1 MRPEAPKAL
10 GAPVPA
16 PVPAT
21 ASAFAPQRWL
31 DRPASATQITHRA
44 RLWLYALAGAVL
56 AFLLIPTLIVIP
68 MSFSAS
74 QYLEFPP
81 KKWSLRWYEHY
92 FSSVTWMSATAT
104 SLKAAALTSLLAT
117 PIGTLAAYG
126 LSASRLRAAR
136 ALQVLLITP
145 MIVPVIL
152 IAVGVFYVYVK
163 VKLNNS
169 LMGLVLAH
177 TMLAVPIVMIVVAS
191 ALKSFDMNQEMVAR
205 SLGASRPRAFLT
217 VTLPQI
223 RFAVVSAAV
232 LSFLTSFDE
241 VILAL
246 FVSGGANSTLTRQ
259 MFLALRDQID
269 PTIAAIS
276 TIMILVTTLMFVLVQ
291 LFGQSASE
299 AQRDER

>member
-1 MRPEAPKAL
+1 MSGP
-10 GAPVPA
+10 GAGG
-16 PVPAT
+16 
-21 ASAFAPQRWL
+21 PQRWL
-31 DRPASATQITHRA
+31 DRPASATQVTHRA
-44 RLWLYALAGAVL
+44 RLWLYVLAGAVL
-56 AFLLIPTLIVIP
+56 AFLVVPTLIVVP

-81 KKWSLRWYEHY
+81 RQWSLRWYENY
-92 FSSVTWMSATAT
+92 FSSAAWMDATVTSF
-104 SLKAAALTSLLAT
+104 KAAAWTALLAT
-117 PIGTLAAYG
+117 PLGTLAAYG

-136 ALQVLLITP
+136 ALQVMLITP

-152 IAVGVFYVYVK
+152 IAVAVFYVYVK

-169 LMGLVLAH
+169 LAGLVLAH

-191 ALKSFDMNQEMVAR
+191 ALRSFDMNQEMVAR

-276 TIMILVTTLMFVLVQ
+276 SIMILVTTLMFVASQ
-291 LFGQSASE
+291 IFGGDRRQDRP
-299 AQRDER
+299 QDP